1 MFSIMYVHREMVETQ
16 VPVERIAQKHFPAS
30 YYMFALICWKIHQ
43 LICGFVVRT
52 VQSKI
57 PIVSRLEYINKS
69 VSNKDI
75 LC

>member
-1 MFSIMYVHREMVETQ
+1 MFSIMYVHKEMVETQ
-16 VPVERIAQKHFPAS
+16 VQGERIAQKPFPAS
-30 YYMFALICWKIHQ
+30 YYMCAFICWKIHQ
-43 LICGFVVRT
+43 LICGFLVRT

-69 VSNKDI
+69 VSNKDT

>member
-16 VPVERIAQKHFPAS
+16 VQVGRIAQKHFSGP
-30 YYMFALICWKIHQ
+30 YYMLTFICWEIHQ
-43 LICGFVVRT
+43 LICGFEVRT

>member
-1 MFSIMYVHREMVETQ
+1 MYVPREMVETQ
-16 VPVERIAQKHFPAS
+16 VQVERIAQKHFSAS
-30 YYMFALICWKIHQ
+30 YYMLTFIYWKIHQ

>member
-16 VPVERIAQKHFPAS
+16 VQGERIAQKHFPAS
-30 YYMFALICWKIHQ
+30 YYMLAFICWKIHQ
-43 LICGFVVRT
+43 LICGFWVRT

-57 PIVSRLEYINKS
+57 PIVFRLEYINKS